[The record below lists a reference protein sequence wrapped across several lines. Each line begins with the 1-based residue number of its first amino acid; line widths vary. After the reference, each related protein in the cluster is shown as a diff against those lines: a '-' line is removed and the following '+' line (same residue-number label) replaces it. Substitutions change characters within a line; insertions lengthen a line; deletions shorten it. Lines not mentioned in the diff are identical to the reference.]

1 MRASF
6 HPDYRVDLGPSHPY
20 PMGKY
25 PLLRAMLIER
35 GLLNPA
41 DLMVPVEAPLE
52 MLARVHDAAYLRDLE
67 HGTLSPAAVRRLGVP
82 WSQRLWRRSRLA
94 CYGTYLAA
102 VAALDDGIAANLA
115 GGTHHAFAGHGEG
128 FCVLNDVAVA
138 VRALRD
144 EGRAQR
150 FLIVD
155 LDVHQGNGTA
165 TLFAI
170 DPAVYTLSVHGA
182 GNYPAVKARS
192 TVDVALED
200 GTGDEAYLAALA
212 PALHAAV
219 TDFPADLAFYLAGVD
234 VMAGDRY
241 GRLALTREGLAA
253 RERLVLKVL
262 RSAGVPV
269 VITLA
274 GGYAETPR
282 VTADLHTEVFRA
294 AAVLQDEQ
302 QN

>member
-1 MRASF
+1 MMRASF
-6 HPDYRVDLGPSHPY
+6 HPDYRVDLGPNHPY

-25 PLLRAMLIER
+25 PLLQAMLIER
-35 GLLNPA
+35 GLLDAA
-41 DLMVPVEAPLE
+41 DLMVPIEAPLD
-52 MLARVHDAAYLRDLE
+52 MLARVHDAAYLTDLE

-94 CYGTYLAA
+94 CYGTFLAA
-102 VAALDDGIAANLA
+102 GAALEDGIAANLA

-138 VRALRD
+138 ISALRH
-144 EGRAQR
+144 ERRAQR

-165 TLFAI
+165 TLFAT
-170 DPAVYTLSVHGA
+170 DPDVYTLSVHGA
-182 GNYPAVKARS
+182 GNYPAVKAQS
-192 TVDVALED
+192 TVDVALDD

-241 GRLALTREGLAA
+241 GRLALTRDGLAA
-253 RERLVLKVL
+253 REGFVLKVL

-274 GGYAETPR
+274 GGYAATPQ
-282 VTADLHTEVFRA
+282 VTADLHTEVFLA
-294 AAVLQDEQ
+294 AAALREEQ
-302 QN
+302 